1 MKDDVPPPLLDPARI
16 ADLLAAAADI
26 VVAEF
31 AGLGDAGCRWRPASG
46 EWCAN
51 EVLGH
56 IVEAERRGFAG
67 RIRTLLAEDDPSFQ
81 GWDQPAVAAAR
92 DDCSKPPAAL
102 LEEFLPLRSDAV
114 TLVRGLSQ
122 ADLARSGLHAKVGRL
137 TVGTVAAEWVH
148 HDRNHIRQILAIGQ
162 SWAWPSMGN
171 DRRFSDPS
179 AWGE

>member
-1 MKDDVPPPLLDPARI
+1 MIDDSPPPLDPNRI
-16 ADLLAAAADI
+16 ADLLAAAAEI

-31 AGLGDAGCRWRPASG
+31 HGLGEAGCQWRPAAG

-56 IVEAERRGFAG
+56 IAEAERRGFAG
-67 RIRTLLAEDDPSFQ
+67 RIRTLLAEDDPAFL

-92 DDCSKPPAAL
+92 GDCAKPSSAL
-102 LEEFLPLRSDAV
+102 LEEFLPLRAESV
-114 TLVRGLSQ
+114 TLVRGLSP
-122 ADLARSGLHAKVGRL
+122 ADLARNGLHAKVGRVSIA
-137 TVGTVAAEWVH
+137 TIAAEWVH

-162 SWAWPSMGN
+162 SWAWPSMAN
-171 DRRFSDPS
+171 NRKFSHPS